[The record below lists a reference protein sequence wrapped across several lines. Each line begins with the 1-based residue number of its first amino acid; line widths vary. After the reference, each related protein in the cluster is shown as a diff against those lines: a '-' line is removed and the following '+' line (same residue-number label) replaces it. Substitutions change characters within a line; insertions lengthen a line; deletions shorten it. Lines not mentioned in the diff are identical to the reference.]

1 VRLGRNQRQSRA
13 EERMLERNTVWEI
26 HSKEENLEED
36 HIEEEKDRS
45 YGRQE
50 FQTPEEDMKIEGI
63 SIGEPKQDQGQWQ

>member
-1 VRLGRNQRQSRA
+1 MRLGRNQRQSRA
-13 EERMLERNTVWEI
+13 EKRMLERNTVWEI
-26 HSKEENLEED
+26 HRKEENLEED

-50 FQTPEEDMKIEGI
+50 FQTPEEDIKIEGI